1 MLRCHSILM
10 GGSHIVDHGPCGPCV
25 WGARA
30 PVQISP
36 FAPRIFVR
44 IDRKK

>member
-30 PVQISP
+30 PVQI
-36 FAPRIFVR
+36 
-44 IDRKK
+44 